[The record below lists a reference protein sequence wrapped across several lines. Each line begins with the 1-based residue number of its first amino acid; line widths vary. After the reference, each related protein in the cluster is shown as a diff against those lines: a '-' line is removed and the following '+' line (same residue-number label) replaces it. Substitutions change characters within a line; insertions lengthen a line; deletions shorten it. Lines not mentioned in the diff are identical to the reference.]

1 MDFSHFCGMKGT
13 LSVVLLAISNVFMT
27 FAWYGHLN
35 WKNYAWFQKL
45 GLFSIILLSWGLAFF
60 EYIFQV
66 PANRMGFVGN
76 GGPFSQVELKTI
88 QEFLSLTVFA
98 LMSTL
103 VFKSEK
109 LAWNHF
115 LGFGLMVLAVF
126 VVFKKW

>member
-1 MDFSHFCGMKGT
+1 MKGIAT
-13 LSVVLLAISNVFMT
+13 LILLAVSNVFMT
-27 FAWYGHLN
+27 LAWYGHLN
-35 WKNYAWFQKL
+35 WKNYPWFQKL

-66 PANRMGFVGN
+66 PANRLGYSGN

-88 QEFLSLTVFA
+88 QEFLSLFVFGW
-98 LMSTL
+98 MSIF

-109 LAWNHF
+109 LAWNHI
-115 LGFGLMVLAVF
+115 LGFSLMVVAVF

>member
-66 PANRMGFVGN
+66 PANRMGFSGN

>member
-1 MDFSHFCGMKGT
+1 MKSVYT
-13 LSVVLLAISNVFMT
+13 LLLLAISNVFMT
-27 FAWYGHLN
+27 LAWYGHLN
-35 WKNYAWFQKL
+35 FKNHSWIQKM
-45 GLFSIILLSWGLAFF
+45 GLFSVILVSWGLAFF

-66 PANRMGFVGN
+66 PANRLGYKEN

-88 QEFLSLTVFA
+88 QEFLSLTIFA
-98 LMSTL
+98 LMSVF

-115 LGFGLMVLAVF
+115 LGFALMVLAVF